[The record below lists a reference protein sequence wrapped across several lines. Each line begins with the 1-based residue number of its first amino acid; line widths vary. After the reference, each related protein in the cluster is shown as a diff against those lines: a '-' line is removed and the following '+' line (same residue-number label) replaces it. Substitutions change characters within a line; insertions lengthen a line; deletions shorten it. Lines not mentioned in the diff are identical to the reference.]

1 LGTAIWACCAHRS
14 ADEDVLVLIRLPRS
28 RPRGEREERGR
39 WEEAAN
45 AMTGRNTRAGQRETD
60 RTGCAG
66 VRIAGHALC
75 LEFGVSIGCWF
86 LNRSSIFATAH
97 TSKSLPWP
105 IKAQHRAKARHATH
119 VLNRPFT
126 SADQQTQRVLMI
138 RRSLWRLGASL
149 LLVLLGT
156 SILTRCMTPSGIQH
170 ADAGEHPPCSK
181 TATYSTR

>member
-1 LGTAIWACCAHRS
+1 
-14 ADEDVLVLIRLPRS
+14 
-28 RPRGEREERGR
+28 
-39 WEEAAN
+39 
-45 AMTGRNTRAGQRETD
+45 MTGRNARAGQRKTD

-66 VRIAGHALC
+66 VRTLATPFLWSSVSVSVAG
-75 LEFGVSIGCWF
+75 S
-86 LNRSSIFATAH
+86 NRSSIFATAH
-97 TSKSLPWP
+97 SSKSLPWP